1 MWGALRGCAESAQ
14 PGALKRPRARRTL
27 GRVAGL
33 DDAWGGSLRMSLTF
47 KERGRLLPSV
57 RNLVVELCSEY
68 LDSNERTQQLVL
80 AVQEL
85 VENLV
90 KYSDGGRSVL
100 EFELLM
106 LDARPCARIRTSNHA
121 SAARLGDAR
130 AMLDRII
137 AAPDSVELMHALVAS
152 SGDREGSRL
161 GLARLRAEVG
171 LELSYDVENDR
182 LSIEA
187 RGAVQARGRR

>member
-1 MWGALRGCAESAQ
+1 MN
-14 PGALKRPRARRTL
+14 L
-27 GRVAGL
+27 G
-33 DDAWGGSLRMSLTF
+33 F
-47 KERGRLLPSV
+47 KDRGRLLPSV

-90 KYSDGGRSVL
+90 KYSDSGRSAL
-100 EFELLM
+100 DFELLK
-106 LDARPCARIRTSNHA
+106 LDGQPCVRIRTSNCA
-121 SAARLGDAR
+121 SPTHLHEARC
-130 AMLDRII
+130 MLDRII
-137 AAPDSVELMHALVAS
+137 AAPEPVALMHTLVAS
-152 SGDREGSRL
+152 SGEREGSRL

-171 LELSYDVENDR
+171 LELTYGVEDDR

-187 RGAVQARGRR
+187 RCAVQPRGGS